1 MLDCCAFCRGQIP
14 RGFLASL
21 PLCIHFICRSC
32 LNFIGNSIV
41 FDSKVIYKCPVD
53 SSDFEIEVS
62 VAGTQIS
69 PPRQSYFSQSLPR
82 KQEHSNFSNLFRH
95 VTSTKKTSQLDIL
108 KDKDLVCDSKDKIPI
123 LPIDSMA
130 HDLGIFSLEAKV
142 VESPMS
148 RNPQPSPDKNERIYL
163 QNSNATSKVKSS
175 TVRSKFDI
183 LDFEDEEEEVQFNF
197 LPAENVRVESVP
209 QNFSVAKDLSPKFL
223 FQANSNRKNIETS
236 VEAFKKSLAKSGVDP
251 TPSRSS
257 YNKTKRS
264 SLSNLNKI
272 ESRFKSS
279 KTRSQE
285 DIVSFDRD
293 PLEYRGNEWGIS
305 NPPSEL
311 YSDTKQG
318 QPKDLGMGDLGLI
331 FIYPK
336 VGNAVKATQSISFS
350 SRNYA

>member
-1 MLDCCAFCRGQIP
+1 MFDCCAFCRGQIP
-14 RGFLASL
+14 RDFLTNL
-21 PLCIHFICRSC
+21 PLCVHSICRSC

-41 FDSKVIYKCPVD
+41 FKSKVIYKCPVD
-53 SSDFEIEVS
+53 CSDFEIEVS
-62 VAGTQIS
+62 VTGTQIL
-69 PPRQSYFSQSLPR
+69 PPRQSHFPQSLPR
-82 KQEHSNFSNLFRH
+82 KQEHSNLSNLFRH
-95 VTSTKKTSQLDIL
+95 VTSAKNTSQLDIL
-108 KDKDLVCDSKDKIPI
+108 KDKDLMCDSNHKIPI
-123 LPIDSMA
+123 LPINSMA
-130 HDLGIFSLEAKV
+130 QDLRVFSLEAKV

-148 RNPQPSPDKNERIYL
+148 QNPQPSSDRNERVYL
-163 QNSNATSKVKSS
+163 QNSNATSKLKSS
-175 TVRSKFDI
+175 TVKSKFDI
-183 LDFEDEEEEVQFNF
+183 LDFQDEEEEVQFKF
-197 LPAENVRVESVP
+197 PPAKNVRVESIP
-209 QNFSVAKDLSPKFL
+209 QNLSVPKNHSPKFL
-223 FQANSNRKNIETS
+223 YQANSNRRNIETS
-236 VEAFKKSLAKSGVDP
+236 VEALKKSLAKSGFDP

-272 ESRFKSS
+272 ESRLKSS

-285 DIVSFDRD
+285 DIVSLDRD
-293 PLEYRGNEWGIS
+293 PLECRGNEWGIS

-336 VGNAVKATQSISFS
+336 VRNAINAPQSISFS